1 MKKTIIAAL
10 LFSVT
15 AVIMI
20 SGCEKTDYQHPM
32 HRNGTK

>member
-10 LFSVT
+10 LFSAA
-15 AVIMI
+15 AVLML

-32 HRNGTK
+32 HRNGSK

>member
-1 MKKTIIAAL
+1 MTKTALAAFL
-10 LFSVT
+10 LSVA